1 MLFVTNN
8 MTTEEAEAL
17 VALALPLMDDSGR
30 IPWAKVEDAT
40 GIGYSRGWLIVRRAY
55 LELNQPGL
63 IVDTNGLI
71 AEARAHFTENGRESE
86 FNPVKDG
93 LGRIAEHYRDNL
105 SLSWGEI
112 AVRFGIPESR
122 VRAAYKSLG
131 GKKDRGLRIGKG
143 GRFVYDEPVLY
154 EDNRKVEGAHIP
166 ADLARK
172 PKPEECLNFD
182 KEGRTI
188 KERARLQAEKAA
200 KAAARSAAAKKAPAK
215 KAVAAKAS

>member
-1 MLFVTNN
+1 MLFITNN
-8 MTTEEAEAL
+8 MTTDEAEAL
-17 VALALPLMDDSGR
+17 VALALPLMDESGR

-55 LELNQPGL
+55 LEAYQPEL
-63 IVDTNGLI
+63 VVDTNVLI
-71 AEARAHFTENGRESE
+71 AEALAHFTEAGKATE

-93 LGRIAEHYRDNL
+93 LGKIAEHYRDDL

-131 GKKDRGLRIGKG
+131 AKKDRGLRIGKG
-143 GRFVYDEPVLY
+143 GRWVYDAQELY
-154 EDNRKVEGAHIP
+154 EDNRKAEGAQIP
-166 ADLARK
+166 TDIARK
-172 PKPEECLNFD
+172 PKVEELLNYD
-182 KEGRTI
+182 AEGRTI

-200 KAAARSAAAKKAPAK
+200 KAAARKPRAKAT
-215 KAVAAKAS
+215 AKAS